1 MAVALQSF
9 TNRRNRKAGYSSEEA
24 AAAQLRAM
32 GFRMVE
38 PIQTGWRVVRDRH
51 GRIVNAFPL
60 EKVSGDIRAVAPGGK
75 SVLVEVKA
83 RDRNLRWS
91 DFQPHQREALDEHAD
106 LGGLSLV
113 VWLHQ
118 GRFYVIPWPIPDF
131 GPRKSISPEQ
141 GSQLA
146 IHDAFQRHE

>member
-24 AAAQLRAM
+24 AAAQLRAL

-51 GRIVNAFPL
+51 GRIIRAYPL

-91 DFQPHQREALDEHAD
+91 DFQPHQRQALDEHAA

-118 GRFYVIPWPIPDF
+118 GDFYVIPWPIPGF
-131 GPRKSISPEQ
+131 GPRRSITVDRART
-141 GSQLA
+141 LA
-146 IHDAFQRHE
+146 IHDGGVHV